1 MKTLLA
7 TIILAGL
14 LSCQSSKP
22 GFRSVSVDDFQHI
35 ITDSSVIRLDVRT
48 AKEYDEGH
56 IPNAVNIDVLQ
67 SDFLQKALSSLPRN
81 RTIAVNCRS
90 GKRSKK
96 AAELLAKKGYKV
108 VELDAGFNGWIEEG
122 KEVTKE

>member
-22 GFRSVSVDDFQHI
+22 VFRSVSVDEFQHLI
-35 ITDSSVIRLDVRT
+35 ADSSVIRLDVRT
-48 AKEYDEGH
+48 AKEFDEGH

-67 SDFLQKALSSLPRN
+67 PDFLHKILSSLPRK

-96 AAELLAKKGYKV
+96 AAELLIKKGYKV
-108 VELDAGFNGWIEEG
+108 VELDAGFNGWLEEG

>member
-1 MKTLLA
+1 MKTLLS

-22 GFRSVSVDDFQHI
+22 GFRSVSVDDFQHLI
-35 ITDSSVIRLDVRT
+35 ADSSVIRLDVRT
-48 AKEYDEGH
+48 AKEFDEGH

-67 SDFLQKALSSLPRN
+67 SDFLQKALSSLQRK

>member
-22 GFRSVSVDDFQHI
+22 GFRSVSVDDFQHLI
-35 ITDSSVIRLDVRT
+35 ADSSVIRLDVRT
-48 AKEYDEGH
+48 AKEFDDGH

-67 SDFLQKALSSLPRN
+67 PDFLQKALSSLPRKH
-81 RTIAVNCRS
+81 TIAVNCRS

>member
-22 GFRSVSVDDFQHI
+22 GFRSVSVDDFQHLI
-35 ITDSSVIRLDVRT
+35 ADSSVIRLDVRT
-48 AKEYDEGH
+48 AKEFDEGH

-67 SDFLQKALSSLPRN
+67 PDFLQKALPSLPRK

>member
-14 LSCQSSKP
+14 LSCQSSKS
-22 GFRSVSVDDFQHI
+22 GFRSVSVDDFQHLI
-35 ITDSSVIRLDVRT
+35 ADSSIIRLDVRT
-48 AKEYDEGH
+48 AKEFDEGH

-67 SDFLQKALSSLPRN
+67 PDFLQKALSSLPCK

>member
-22 GFRSVSVDDFQHI
+22 GFRSVSVDDFQHLI
-35 ITDSSVIRLDVRT
+35 ADSSVIRLDVRT
-48 AKEYDEGH
+48 AKEFDEGH

-67 SDFLQKALSSLPRN
+67 PDFLQKALSSLPRN

>member
-22 GFRSVSVDDFQHI
+22 GFRSVSVDEFQHLI
-35 ITDSSVIRLDVRT
+35 ADSSVIRLDVRT
-48 AKEYDEGH
+48 AKEFDEGH

-67 SDFLQKALSSLPRN
+67 PDFLHKALSSLPRK

-108 VELDAGFNGWIEEG
+108 VELDTGFNGWLEEG

>member
-22 GFRSVSVDDFQHI
+22 GFRSVSVDEFQHLI
-35 ITDSSVIRLDVRT
+35 ADSSVIRLDVRT
-48 AKEYDEGH
+48 AKEFDEGH

-67 SDFLQKALSSLPRN
+67 PDFLQKALSSLPCK

-108 VELDAGFNGWIEEG
+108 VELDTGFNGWLEEG

>member
-22 GFRSVSVDDFQHI
+22 GFRSVSVDDFQHL

-48 AKEYDEGH
+48 AKEFDDGH

-67 SDFLQKALSSLPRN
+67 PDFLQKVLSSLPRKH
-81 RTIAVNCRS
+81 TIAVNCRS
-90 GKRSKK
+90 GNEVRKLLKCSQRKDTRS
-96 AAELLAKKGYKV
+96 
-108 VELDAGFNGWIEEG
+108 
-122 KEVTKE
+122 

>member
-22 GFRSVSVDDFQHI
+22 GFRSVSVDDFQHLI
-35 ITDSSVIRLDVRT
+35 ADSSVIRLDVRT
-48 AKEYDEGH
+48 AKEFDEGH

-67 SDFLQKALSSLPRN
+67 SDFLQKALSSLPRK

>member
-22 GFRSVSVDDFQHI
+22 GFRSVSVDDFQHLI
-35 ITDSSVIRLDVRT
+35 ADSSVIRLDVRT
-48 AKEYDEGH
+48 AKEFGEGH

-67 SDFLQKALSSLPRN
+67 PDFLQKALSSLPRN

>member
-22 GFRSVSVDDFQHI
+22 GFRSVSVDDFQHLI
-35 ITDSSVIRLDVRT
+35 ADSSVIRLDVRT
-48 AKEYDEGH
+48 AKEFDEGH

-67 SDFLQKALSSLPRN
+67 SDFLQKALSSLPRK

-122 KEVTKE
+122 KGVTKE

>member
-22 GFRSVSVDDFQHI
+22 GFRSVSVDDFQHLI
-35 ITDSSVIRLDVRT
+35 ADSSVIRLDVRT
-48 AKEYDEGH
+48 AKEFDEGH

-67 SDFLQKALSSLPRN
+67 PDFLQKALSSLPRK

-108 VELDAGFNGWIEEG
+108 VELDAGFNGWTEEG

>member
-22 GFRSVSVDDFQHI
+22 GFRSVSVDDFQHL

-48 AKEYDEGH
+48 AKEFDEGH

-67 SDFLQKALSSLPRN
+67 PDFLQKALSSLPRK

-90 GKRSKK
+90 GKRSKN
-96 AAELLAKKGYKV
+96 AARILVKNRFKV
-108 VELDAGFNGWIEEG
+108 IELDGAYNACV
-122 KEVTKE
+122 KNRTPVTK

>member
-1 MKTLLA
+1 MKTLFA

-22 GFRSVSVDDFQHI
+22 GFRSVSVDEFQHLI
-35 ITDSSVIRLDVRT
+35 ADSSVIRLDVRT
-48 AKEYDEGH
+48 AKEFDEGH
-56 IPNAVNIDVLQ
+56 IPNAVNIDFLQ
-67 SDFLQKALSSLPRN
+67 PDFLHKVLSSLPRK

-96 AAELLAKKGYKV
+96 ATELLAKKGYKV
-108 VELDAGFNGWIEEG
+108 VELDTGFNGWLEEG

>member
-22 GFRSVSVDDFQHI
+22 GFRSVSVDDFQHLI
-35 ITDSSVIRLDVRT
+35 ADSSVIRLDVRT
-48 AKEYDEGH
+48 AKEFDEGH

-67 SDFLQKALSSLPRN
+67 PDFLQKALSSLPRN

-122 KEVTKE
+122 QEVTKE

>member
-1 MKTLLA
+1 MKTLFA

-22 GFRSVSVDDFQHI
+22 GFRSVSVDEFQHLI
-35 ITDSSVIRLDVRT
+35 ADSSVIRLDVRT

-67 SDFLQKALSSLPRN
+67 PDFLHKALSSLPRK

-108 VELDAGFNGWIEEG
+108 VELDTGFNGWLEEG

>member
-14 LSCQSSKP
+14 LYCQSSKP
-22 GFRSVSVDDFQHI
+22 GFRSVSVDEFQHLI
-35 ITDSSVIRLDVRT
+35 ADSSVIRLDVRT
-48 AKEYDEGH
+48 AKEFDEGH

-67 SDFLQKALSSLPRN
+67 PDFLHKALSSLSRK

-108 VELDAGFNGWIEEG
+108 VELDTGFNGWLEEG

>member
-1 MKTLLA
+1 MKTLFA

-22 GFRSVSVDDFQHI
+22 GFRSVSVDEFQHLI
-35 ITDSSVIRLDVRT
+35 ADSSVIRLDVRT
-48 AKEYDEGH
+48 VKEFDEGH

-67 SDFLQKALSSLPRN
+67 PDFLQKALSSLPCK

-108 VELDAGFNGWIEEG
+108 IELDTGFNGWMEEG

>member
-22 GFRSVSVDDFQHI
+22 GFRSVSVDEFQHLI
-35 ITDSSVIRLDVRT
+35 ADSSVIRLDVRT
-48 AKEYDEGH
+48 AKEFDEGH

-67 SDFLQKALSSLPRN
+67 PDFLHKILSSLPRK

-108 VELDAGFNGWIEEG
+108 VELDTGFNGWLEEG

>member
-22 GFRSVSVDDFQHI
+22 GFRSVSVDEFQHLI
-35 ITDSSVIRLDVRT
+35 ADSSVIRLDVRT
-48 AKEYDEGH
+48 AKEFDEGH

-67 SDFLQKALSSLPRN
+67 PDFLHKAISSLPRK

-108 VELDAGFNGWIEEG
+108 VELDTGFNGWLEEG

>member
-22 GFRSVSVDDFQHI
+22 GYRSVSVDDFQHLI
-35 ITDSSVIRLDVRT
+35 ADSSVIRLDVRT
-48 AKEYDEGH
+48 AKEFDEGH
-56 IPNAVNIDVLQ
+56 IPNAVNIDVLHP
-67 SDFLQKALSSLPRN
+67 DFLQKALSSLPRK

>member
-1 MKTLLA
+1 MKTLFA

-22 GFRSVSVDDFQHI
+22 GFRSVSVDEFQHLI
-35 ITDSSVIRLDVRT
+35 ADSSVIRLDVRT
-48 AKEYDEGH
+48 AKEFDEGH

-67 SDFLQKALSSLPRN
+67 PDFLQKALSSLPCK

-108 VELDAGFNGWIEEG
+108 VELDTGFNGWMEEG

>member
-7 TIILAGL
+7 TIILSGL

-22 GFRSVSVDDFQHI
+22 GFRSVSVDDFQHLI
-35 ITDSSVIRLDVRT
+35 ADSSVIRLDVRT
-48 AKEYDEGH
+48 AKEFDEGH

-67 SDFLQKALSSLPRN
+67 PDFFQKALSSLPRK

>member
-22 GFRSVSVDDFQHI
+22 GFRSVSVDEFQHLI
-35 ITDSSVIRLDVRT
+35 ADSSVIRLDVRT
-48 AKEYDEGH
+48 SKEFDEGH

-67 SDFLQKALSSLPRN
+67 PDFLHKVLSSLPRK

-108 VELDAGFNGWIEEG
+108 VELDTGFNGWMEEG

>member
-22 GFRSVSVDDFQHI
+22 GFRSVSVDDFQHLI
-35 ITDSSVIRLDVRT
+35 ADSSVIRLDVRT
-48 AKEYDEGH
+48 AKEFDEGH

-67 SDFLQKALSSLPRN
+67 PDFLQKTLSSLPRK

>member
-22 GFRSVSVDDFQHI
+22 GFRSVSVDEFQHLI
-35 ITDSSVIRLDVRT
+35 ADSSVIRLDVRT

-67 SDFLQKALSSLPRN
+67 PDFLHKVLSSLPRK

-108 VELDAGFNGWIEEG
+108 VELDTGFNGWLEEG

>member
-22 GFRSVSVDDFQHI
+22 GFRSVSVDEFQHLI
-35 ITDSSVIRLDVRT
+35 ADSSVIRLDVRT
-48 AKEYDEGH
+48 AKEFDEGH

-67 SDFLQKALSSLPRN
+67 PDFLHKAISSLPRK
-81 RTIAVNCRS
+81 RTAVNCRS

-108 VELDAGFNGWIEEG
+108 VELDTGFNGWLEEG

>member
-22 GFRSVSVDDFQHI
+22 GFRSVSVDDFQHLI
-35 ITDSSVIRLDVRT
+35 ADSSVCGVDVRT
-48 AKEYDEGH
+48 AKEFDEGH

-67 SDFLQKALSSLPRN
+67 PDFLQKSLSSLPCK

-108 VELDAGFNGWIEEG
+108 VELDTGFNGWMEEG

>member
-48 AKEYDEGH
+48 AKEFDEGH

-67 SDFLQKALSSLPRN
+67 SDFLQKALSSLPRK

>member
-14 LSCQSSKP
+14 LSCRSSKP
-22 GFRSVSVDDFQHI
+22 GFRSVSVDEFQHLI
-35 ITDSSVIRLDVRT
+35 ADSSVIRLDVRT
-48 AKEYDEGH
+48 AKEFDEGH

-67 SDFLQKALSSLPRN
+67 PDFLHKALSSLPRK

-108 VELDAGFNGWIEEG
+108 VELDTGFNGWLEEG

>member
-14 LSCQSSKP
+14 LSCQFSKP
-22 GFRSVSVDDFQHI
+22 GFRSVSVDDFQHLI
-35 ITDSSVIRLDVRT
+35 ADSSVIRLDVRT
-48 AKEYDEGH
+48 AKEFDDGH

-67 SDFLQKALSSLPRN
+67 PDFLQKVLSSLPRK

>member
-1 MKTLLA
+1 MKTLFA

-22 GFRSVSVDDFQHI
+22 GFRSVSVDEFQHLI
-35 ITDSSVIRLDVRT
+35 ADSSVIRLDVRT
-48 AKEYDEGH
+48 AKEFDEGH
-56 IPNAVNIDVLQ
+56 ITNAVNIDVLQ
-67 SDFLQKALSSLPRN
+67 PDFLHKVLSSLPRK

-108 VELDAGFNGWIEEG
+108 VELDTGFNGWLEEG

>member
-48 AKEYDEGH
+48 AKEFDEGH

-67 SDFLQKALSSLPRN
+67 PDFLQKALSSLPCK
-81 RTIAVNCRS
+81 RTIAINCRS

-108 VELDAGFNGWIEEG
+108 VELDTGFNGWLEEG

>member
-22 GFRSVSVDDFQHI
+22 GFRSVSVDDFQHLI
-35 ITDSSVIRLDVRT
+35 ADSSVIRLDVRT
-48 AKEYDEGH
+48 AKEFDDGH

-67 SDFLQKALSSLPRN
+67 PDFLQKALSSLPRK

-90 GKRSKK
+90 GNEARR
-96 AAELLAKKGYKV
+96 LLNYSQRK
-108 VELDAGFNGWIEEG
+108 D
-122 KEVTKE
+122 TKL

>member
-22 GFRSVSVDDFQHI
+22 GFRSVSVDEFQHLI
-35 ITDSSVIRLDVRT
+35 ADSSVIRLDVRT
-48 AKEYDEGH
+48 SKEFDEGH

-67 SDFLQKALSSLPRN
+67 PDFLHKVLSSLPRK

-108 VELDAGFNGWIEEG
+108 VELDTGFNGWLEEG

>member
-22 GFRSVSVDDFQHI
+22 GFRSVSVDDFQHLI
-35 ITDSSVIRLDVRT
+35 ADSSVIRLDVRT
-48 AKEYDEGH
+48 AKEFDEGH

-67 SDFLQKALSSLPRN
+67 PDFLKKALSSLPRK

-122 KEVTKE
+122 QEVTKE

>member
-1 MKTLLA
+1 MKTLFA

-48 AKEYDEGH
+48 AKEFDEGH

-67 SDFLQKALSSLPRN
+67 PDFLQKALSSLPCK